1 MARSPIDVEIMDVTS
16 AEEFVL
22 GLLRAQGPM
31 TTMEIEKLARK
42 EHKHCP
48 DQTVMFLIK
57 MKKKGL
63 IKGEA
68 SLERRGWVWWT
79 P

>member
-1 MARSPIDVEIMDVTS
+1 MARSPNDVEIMDVTS

>member
-68 SLERRGWVWWT
+68 SLERKGWVWWT